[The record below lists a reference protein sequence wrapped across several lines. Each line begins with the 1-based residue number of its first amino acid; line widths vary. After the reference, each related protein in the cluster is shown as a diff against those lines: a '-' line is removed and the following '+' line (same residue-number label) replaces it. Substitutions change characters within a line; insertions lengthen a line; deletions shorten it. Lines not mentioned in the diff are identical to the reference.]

1 MVWSNKYHKD
11 QTIERI
17 HRLPYSVC
25 MDTPRKLSNQ
35 DTESVLAYIAPEKEV
50 NLFIEG
56 DIELYGLN
64 SDAVELFAFGDDW
77 DSLLL
82 RYYEN
87 FMITSNKKEPDL
99 ERVAAFLNTQKMLCL
114 SAKEEYLLQI
124 SRYFPHVKIQ
134 GTYLCR
140 LNKESFNPKPS
151 NKQALQR
158 LGPEHALSIVELYKQ
173 IEEFAQP
180 YLEHEQEK
188 TEQTRDNYEKGCIG
202 YGIFEGGKLVCT
214 ATITAKTKSGA
225 MIIGVAT
232 LPAYRK
238 RGYASRVMSELCRQC
253 FAEGLSFLCLF
264 YDNPLAGAM
273 YHSMGFETIGRWA
286 MMRF

>member
-1 MVWSNKYHKD
+1 MVWSNKYHEE
-11 QTIERI
+11 QTIERDY
-17 HRLPYSVC
+17 HSPYSVC
-25 MDTPRKLSNQ
+25 MYIPRKLSNK
-35 DTESVLAYIAPEKEV
+35 DISSVLAYIASEKEV

-56 DIELYGLN
+56 DIELYGLE
-64 SDAVELFAFGDDW
+64 SDTVDVYAFGDDW
-77 DSLLL
+77 DCLLL

-87 FMITSNKKEPDL
+87 FMLTSTKKEPDL
-99 ERVAAFLNTQKMLCL
+99 ESVAAFLKTQKVLCL

-124 SRYFPHVKIQ
+124 SRHFPQVKVQ

-140 LNKESFNPKPS
+140 LDKALFHPKPAG
-151 NKQALQR
+151 KQAPR
-158 LGPEHALSIVELYKQ
+158 CLGPDHASAIVELYKQ

-202 YGIFEGGKLVCT
+202 YGIFEDGKLVCT
-214 ATITAKTKSGA
+214 ANITAKTKSGA

-232 LPAYRK
+232 LPGYRK
-238 RGYASRVMSELCRQC
+238 RGYASLVMSALCTQC
-253 FAEGLSFLCLF
+253 FADGLSFLCLF
-264 YDNPLAGAM
+264 YDNPLAGAI

>member
-1 MVWSNKYHKD
+1 MVWSNTYHKE
-11 QTIERI
+11 QTIERDCC
-17 HRLPYSVC
+17 LPYSVC
-25 MDTPRKLSNQ
+25 MAIPRKLSNK
-35 DTESVLAYIAPEKEV
+35 DISSVLSYIAAEKEV

-56 DIELYGLN
+56 DIELYGLEREV
-64 SDAVELFAFGDDW
+64 VELFAFGDDW

-87 FMITSNKKEPDL
+87 FMLTSIKKEPEL
-99 ERVAAFLNTQKMLCL
+99 ERVAAFLKTQKVLCL

-124 SRYFPHVKIQ
+124 SRYFPQVKVQ

-140 LNKESFNPKPS
+140 LNKDSFNPKPS
-151 NKQALQR
+151 GKQALLR
-158 LGPEHALSIVELYKQ
+158 LGPQHASAIVELYKQ
-173 IEEFAQP
+173 IEEFARP

-214 ATITAKTKSGA
+214 ANITARTKSGA

-232 LPAYRK
+232 LPEYRK
-238 RGYASRVMSELCRQC
+238 RGYASHVMSELCRQC
-253 FAEGLSFLCLF
+253 FADGLSFLCLF